1 MINFPTELVS
11 WKNTGNKKVSF
22 MLKKSCWK
30 KKMIGVATRTSTKSL
45 APARV
50 AVVDDLMQM
59 GRQSEDRIIKEV
71 LGFLL

>member
-1 MINFPTELVS
+1 MINFPTEFLQ
-11 WKNTGNKKVSF
+11 WIGKNTGNKKVSF

-59 GRQSEDRIIKEV
+59 GRQSEDIEYY
-71 LGFLL
+71 

>member
-30 KKMIGVATRTSTKSL
+30 KKMIGVATRTSTESF

-50 AVVDDLMQM
+50 AVVDDLMCRWGGNQKI
-59 GRQSEDRIIKEV
+59 E
-71 LGFLL
+71 LLKRF